1 MELLLKTNN
10 NSPIINNI
18 PELIKFGYEFEYNF
32 IITSPHPKLTLEQ
45 LFLSH
50 NRSLSLGKACKII
63 LETLITIE
71 TLHRNNIIHRD
82 INPKVFSIDS
92 KEKIKFINLGFW
104 KYYKNKNK
112 HIEFKFYKKMIG
124 KNIIFGSIN
133 NLIGFELSRR
143 DDLQS
148 LSYMLIYF
156 IKGYLPWDCIDIKNS
171 EDKIKKI
178 LEMKKNI
185 SDDLLIEGLPN
196 DVKLFISYTKRL
208 KFEEEPDYNYLKNIL
223 KNLINSKD
231 SYKNFYF

>member
-10 NSPIINNI
+10 NSPINNII

-32 IITSPHPKLTLEQ
+32 IITSPIGTSLEQ

-50 NRSLSLGKACKII
+50 NKSFSLGKACKII
-63 LETLITIE
+63 LETLTTIE
-71 TLHRNNIIHRD
+71 TLHSNNIIHRD

-104 KYYKNKNK
+104 KYYKNKK
-112 HIEFKFYKKMIG
+112 SHVEFKFYKKILG

-133 NLIGFELSRR
+133 NLMGFELSRR

-156 IKGYLPWDCIDIKNS
+156 IKGYLPWGCVNIKNN
-171 EDKIKKI
+171 EEKIKKI
-178 LEMKKNI
+178 LEMKKGI
-185 SDDLLIEGLPN
+185 SDNLLTEGLP
-196 DVKLFISYTKRL
+196 DEIKLFISYTKKL

-223 KNLINSKD
+223 NNLMNSKD
-231 SYKNFYF
+231 SFKNFYF